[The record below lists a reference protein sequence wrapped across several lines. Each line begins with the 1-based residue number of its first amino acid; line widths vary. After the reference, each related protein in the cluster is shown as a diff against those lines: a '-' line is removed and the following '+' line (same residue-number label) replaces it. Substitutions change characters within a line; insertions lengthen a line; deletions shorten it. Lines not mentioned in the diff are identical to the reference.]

1 MIEWPLVFAA
11 GLLGSSHCIGMCGGF
26 ALAIGGSSSSL
37 SANLGRQ
44 LTYTG
49 GRVFTYAFL
58 GAAAGFGGW
67 RLADAVPQ
75 LINLPALL
83 AIVAGCVLVYQGL
96 RAAGWLGRP
105 AKAAKGPCL
114 AGSIFSTFLTAPGL
128 TNAFLAGLLTGMMP
142 CGLLYGMLALAAS
155 SQNVWLGA
163 AAMALFG
170 LGTAP
175 IMILTGCGGSLLS
188 LAARRGV
195 LRLAA
200 WCVVATGAISIARGC
215 GFLTLFAHAAGIDA
229 EDCPLCP

>member
-44 LTYTG
+44 LAYTG

-96 RAAGWLGRP
+96 RAAGWLGRS

-114 AGSIFSTFLTAPGL
+114 AGSVFATFLTAPGL

-163 AAMALFG
+163 AAMARFG
-170 LGTAP
+170 LG
-175 IMILTGCGGSLLS
+175 
-188 LAARRGV
+188 
-195 LRLAA
+195 
-200 WCVVATGAISIARGC
+200 IARSNWIIFC
-215 GFLTLFAHAAGIDA
+215 CI
-229 EDCPLCP
+229 P